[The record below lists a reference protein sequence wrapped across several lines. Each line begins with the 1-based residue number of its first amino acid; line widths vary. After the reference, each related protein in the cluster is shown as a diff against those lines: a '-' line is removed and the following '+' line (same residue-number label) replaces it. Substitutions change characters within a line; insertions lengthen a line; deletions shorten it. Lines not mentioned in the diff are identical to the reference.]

1 MRAVQFD
8 RFGPPEVLRI
18 NDIPTPQPGPGEVLV
33 EVHAASVDAGETAF
47 RAGKMRRVTR
57 TRFPRGLGSDFT
69 GRVAAVGSD
78 VRAWKVG
85 AEVWGLMPHFTFGAI
100 ADYVAVPEQRLARA
114 PENLSLLEAAALPV
128 SGTTAMT
135 ALTDKAQ
142 LQSGER
148 LLVRGATGGVGS
160 VTVQLGKA
168 LGAHVTALAGARNLD
183 WITQL
188 GADET
193 LNYRTTRPDD
203 LDRFDV
209 IVDVVG
215 TDLGAY
221 QSRLTHRGRLIAL
234 AFDPDRVVSSM
245 LSTGLRAATTPR
257 RIKMFSNNPPVER
270 IAELTRAAEAGTI
283 RPMIDTVF
291 PMHDIA
297 AVHHRLETG
306 GVRGKHVINMQRL

>member
-1 MRAVQFD
+1 MHQRHTHAPAGTGRSPRRGACRERGRRRD
-8 RFGPPEVLRI
+8 RLQSG
-18 NDIPTPQPGPGEVLV
+18 Q
-33 EVHAASVDAGETAF
+33 DATG
-47 RAGKMRRVTR
+47 TR

-114 PENLSLLEAAALPV
+114 PRTSACSKPRPPGVGHHCNDRP
-128 SGTTAMT
+128 
-135 ALTDKAQ
+135 DR
-142 LQSGER
+142 QSATP
-148 LLVRGATGGVGS
+148 VRGTAPGPRSHRRSRQRHRATGQGPRRACHSPG
-160 VTVQLGKA
+160 
-168 LGAHVTALAGARNLD
+168 RRPNLD